1 MTKPLLLNLVHESP
15 RALLPSEGICDIVH
29 AHEHGGREAAIAAF
43 APHIQAVVTHGVH
56 GLSAAEMELMPR
68 LSILACIGAG
78 FDNVDLAAARARGI
92 ALSYGPDT
100 NAATTA
106 DHAVALL
113 LGIVRNLGA
122 LDRRMRLGGWKHP
135 SDEPPALSGKR
146 LGLAGVGRI
155 GQGIGQRCEAG
166 FGMEVAYFSR
176 RRRPELAWTHMG
188 ELAALALPGDADT
201 HHIVNSAVLKA
212 LGPAGYLVNIGRGA
226 LVDTQALTVA
236 LREHQIA
243 GAALDVFEDEP
254 RVSAQLLLLDNV
266 LLSPHLAGRSPEA
279 QAAMARLLAQNLAAH
294 FGGRPLSTPIPA

>member
-1 MTKPLLLNLVHESP
+1 
-15 RALLPSEGICDIVH
+15 
-29 AHEHGGREAAIAAF
+29 
-43 APHIQAVVTHGVH
+43 
-56 GLSAAEMELMPR
+56 
-68 LSILACIGAG
+68 
-78 FDNVDLAAARARGI
+78 
-92 ALSYGPDT
+92 
-100 NAATTA
+100 
-106 DHAVALL
+106 
-113 LGIVRNLGA
+113 
-122 LDRRMRLGGWKHP
+122 
-135 SDEPPALSGKR
+135 
-146 LGLAGVGRI
+146 
-155 GQGIGQRCEAG
+155 
-166 FGMEVAYFSR
+166 
-176 RRRPELAWTHMG
+176 MG
-188 ELAALALPGDADT
+188 ELAALAAWCDFLVLALPGDADT

>member
-1 MTKPLLLNLVHESP
+1 MRPLSHLSLLSHPLRSAVIPSRGCLALCLLLLGTPPASAGLVAWWPFS
-15 RALLPSEGICDIVH
+15 
-29 AHEHGGREAAIAAF
+29 
-43 APHIQAVVTHGVH
+43 
-56 GLSAAEMELMPR
+56 SAATVGND
-68 LSILACIGAG
+68 A
-78 FDNVDLAAARARGI
+78 ARGI

-188 ELAALALPGDADT
+188 ELAALAAWCDFLVLALPGDADT